1 LTSPIRGQVA
11 IVGAAETTRLGVIP
25 DMSSIELHADAA
37 RNAIRDAGLTNADID
52 GVACAGQSP
61 VAMAHYLGITPR
73 FLDATTVGGCSFML
87 HVRHAAAAIAA
98 GMCDVVLVTH
108 GESGKSRVGA
118 GGGWRGGDASS
129 LQAQYEAPYGPTG
142 APSTFPIGVLRY
154 MKTYGLTHEQ
164 LATVAVVQRHW
175 SSQNPRAMMREEITV
190 DDVLESRMVAYP
202 MHLLECCLVTDGGGA
217 LVLAS
222 AERARDMPQPP
233 VYVLGTGESSETPM
247 ISQMEDFTTSKAFR
261 VSGAKAF
268 EEAGIV
274 HEDVDHLMIYDAFA
288 HLPIYGLEALGFVGP
303 GEAGGF
309 IEEGNTAPGG
319 GLPLNTN
326 GGGLSY
332 THTGMYGMFA
342 IQESVRQLRGTAP
355 AQVPDVKVSVAQG
368 VGGMFAAAGTLVLTN
383 QGV

>member
-1 LTSPIRGQVA
+1 MTDARGRVA
-11 IVGAAETTRLGVIP
+11 IAGAAETTRLGVIP
-25 DMSSIELHADAA
+25 DMSAIELHADAA
-37 RNAIRDAGLTNADID
+37 RNAIRDAGLTNADVD

-73 FLDATTVGGCSFML
+73 YLDGTTIGGCSFML
-87 HVRHAAAAIAA
+87 HVRHAVAAIAT

-118 GGGWRGGDASS
+118 GMFRGGDASS
-129 LQAQYEAPYGPTG
+129 LQAQFEAPYGPTG

-164 LATVAVVQRHW
+164 LAMVAVVQRQW
-175 SSQNPRAMMREEITV
+175 ASRNPRAMMRDLITV
-190 DDVLESRMVAYP
+190 DDVLSSRIVAYP

-217 LVLAS
+217 LVLTS

-268 EEAGIV
+268 AEAGIA
-274 HEDVDHLMIYDAFA
+274 HEDVDHVMVYDAFA

-303 GEAGGF
+303 GEAGAF

-342 IQESVRQLRGTAP
+342 IQESVRQVRGTAP
-355 AQVPDVKVSVAQG
+355 AQVPDVKISVAHG
-368 VGGMFAAAGTLVLTN
+368 VGGMFAAAGTLVLTSEE
-383 QGV
+383 G